1 MHKNLL
7 RILLLFIFFVG
18 RKYISWNFFFLFFL
32 ANSPKSSQMVRK
44 MSSRVEDEEDI
55 IDVDVSDDEKYNAN
69 NVFQGLWIPYP
80 DQVAEMFEKLDNG
93 GLPVLKWKCP
103 GRRPPEVEKEDE
115 DMDIEQKL
123 VVEQKIEEHKEEKK

>member
-1 MHKNLL
+1 
-7 RILLLFIFFVG
+7 
-18 RKYISWNFFFLFFL
+18 
-32 ANSPKSSQMVRK
+32 MVRK